1 MVQLKDI
8 VKIMNINLGKENS
21 EVIKSFSYSIN
32 ETYEPY
38 IAGKGITTGA
48 TNSTLASFIGK
59 TRDEAQNYCD
69 KNDLN
74 CSFSYVDSQSD
85 KYNASVDTDL
95 IGSQNPPAG
104 TLLRGVS
111 SPHFYINGE
120 VLND

>member
-1 MVQLKDI
+1 MTI
-8 VKIMNINLGKENS
+8 EKIRKEHELIDLFCNLA
-21 EVIKSFSYSIN
+21 EVPSPSMHEEKVAEWIK
-32 ETYEPY
+32 
-38 IAGKGITTGA
+38 
-48 TNSTLASFIGK
+48 
-59 TRDEAQNYCD
+59 NYCD